1 MKILSFSK
9 FIFFSLALISFAS
22 VSFASCNSQL
32 SGAKYDRPV
41 NGRTIDQATFNAAV
55 LHYTNNIRCQRGL
68 RPFTTQNDVFGA
80 ATTHARNMASTQT
93 YSHTLNIRRARNL
106 RERLQGQNAR
116 FRAAAENISK
126 TFVYYLNGRGFIQSG
141 QCNFRYTA
149 NNQPIPVHTYRT
161 LADEL
166 VTSWYNSPDH
176 RANILNRRLD
186 RMGAGLGIVKNTPL
200 CGELYAAQVF
210 AG

>member
-1 MKILSFSK
+1 MKNLPFIKIIVLSFA
-9 FIFFSLALISFAS
+9 FVFSGS
-22 VSFASCNSQL
+22 VSFAGCDGPLVGSQF
-32 SGAKYDRPV
+32 DRAV
-41 NGRTIDQATFNAAV
+41 NGRTINQSTFNAAV
-55 LHYTNNIRCQRGL
+55 LHFTNAIRCQRGM
-68 RPFTTQNDVFGA
+68 RPFTTQQDVLGA
-80 ATTHARNMASTQT
+80 AATHASNMAATQT
-93 YSHTLNIRRARNL
+93 YSHNLNIRRARNL
-106 RERLQGQNAR
+106 RERLQTQNSS

-126 TFVYYLNGRGFIQSG
+126 TFVYYLNGISFIQSSR
-141 QCNFRYTA
+141 CSFRYTA

-176 RANILNRRLD
+176 RVNILSRRLS

>member
-1 MKILSFSK
+1 MKNLPFIKVIVLSFA
-9 FIFFSLALISFAS
+9 FVFSGSISFAS
-22 VSFASCNSQL
+22 CDGPLVGVQ
-32 SGAKYDRPV
+32 YDRMV
-41 NGRTIDQATFNAAV
+41 NGRTIDQTTFNAAV
-55 LHYTNNIRCQRGL
+55 LHFTNNIRCQRGR
-68 RPFTTQNDVFGA
+68 RPFATQQDVLGA

-93 YSHTLNIRRARNL
+93 YAHNLNIRRAGNL
-106 RERLQGQNAR
+106 RERLQTQNSS
-116 FRAAAENISK
+116 FRTAAENISK
-126 TFVYYLNGRGFIQSG
+126 TFVYYLNGISFIQSG

-176 RANILNRRLD
+176 RANILSRRLD